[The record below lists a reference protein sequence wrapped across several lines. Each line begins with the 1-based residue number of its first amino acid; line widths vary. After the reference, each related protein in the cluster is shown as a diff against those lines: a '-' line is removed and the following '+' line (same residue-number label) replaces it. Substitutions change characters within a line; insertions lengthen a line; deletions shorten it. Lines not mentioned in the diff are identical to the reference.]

1 MQPFHACAKRL
12 RTGVGPVMLSFAAA
26 TVVATGT
33 DHASAQ
39 TYPTKP
45 IRIITPFAPG
55 GSTDILAI
63 ITQSGTSANTWELL
77 ILGRDNP

>member
-1 MQPFHACAKRL
+1 MLEIGPHA
-12 RTGVGPVMLSFAAA
+12 TNGFGVLATNKGFWKDATDRNVLPADSGNSWLILHCRSGIPAAA
-26 TVVATGT
+26 
-33 DHASAQ
+33 
-39 TYPTKP
+39 
-45 IRIITPFAPG
+45 